1 MASAII
7 HICVAKRVNEIL
19 NKKKKDFILG
29 SIAPDISKHVGETKA
44 KSHFLNETSGDIPD
58 LDRFLEKY
66 KDTLKENDFN
76 LGYFCHLYTD
86 MVWFAFLMPEYCNW
100 DIREVTFK
108 NGEKKR
114 FKKDTIVKL
123 FYNDYTNLNIKLIDL
138 YNLELSLFYE
148 ETPKV
153 ESNIEEIPID
163 KLSLLIDKMGLIIE
177 NSFERETIIFN
188 EEAVIRFIDKTATDF
203 INCLKE
209 MGVV

>member
-7 HICVAKRVNEIL
+7 HICVAKRVNDIL
-19 NKKKKDFILG
+19 NKKEKDFILG

-44 KSHFLNETSGDIPD
+44 KSHFLNENSGDVPD
-58 LDRFLEKY
+58 LDRFLDKY

-86 MVWFAFLMPEYCNW
+86 MVWFAFFMPEYCNW
-100 DIREVTFK
+100 DIKEVTFK

-114 FKKDTIVKL
+114 FRKDTIVKL
-123 FYNDYTNLNIKLIDL
+123 FYNDYTNLNIKLIDI

-148 ETPKV
+148 EAPKV
-153 ESNIEEIPID
+153 ESNIEEIPVD

-209 MGVV
+209 MGVI